1 MLLLLFQRV
10 PWSKSSFKAR
20 DDYMPGS
27 PYFDGTPKG
36 ILTWPKLLKL
46 TLPIAVVFG
55 IIAWQNEILIEG
67 ILAITIGL
75 MILAAIRR

>member
-1 MLLLLFQRV
+1 
-10 PWSKSSFKAR
+10 
-20 DDYMPGS
+20 MPGS
-27 PYFDGTPKG
+27 PYFDGAPKG

>member
-1 MLLLLFQRV
+1 MITCPAHR
-10 PWSKSSFKAR
+10 
-20 DDYMPGS
+20 
-27 PYFDGTPKG
+27 
-36 ILTWPKLLKL
+36 ILTGRLKASL
-46 TLPIAVVFG
+46 RGQNYSQLALPIAVVFA